1 MNNLETALRLAQLSK
16 QKDDLEKEIKAI
28 KAQLIETYPMI
39 ASGFSPEFFTVS
51 LADQVVVQDQAQA
64 ADFFMNHPQ
73 YQVLFKLSCAKES
86 FIRMGCPEFAVL
98 EKKAPSIKVDQ
109 KLLKTALAA
118 VAEDMAA

>member
-16 QKDDLEKEIKAI
+16 QKDDIEKEIKAL
-28 KAQLIETYPMI
+28 KAQLIEAYPMI
-39 ASGFSPEFFTVS
+39 TSGFSPEYFTVS

-64 ADFFMNHPQ
+64 AEYFLSHPQ
-73 YQVLFKLSCAKES
+73 YQVLFKLSCAKEA
-86 FIRMGCPEFAVL
+86 FLKMGCPEFAVL
-98 EKKAPSIKVDQ
+98 EKKAPSIKVDA